1 MKEKR
6 TEFRWFSVPEWKK
19 EEQYLRERHKA
30 GWRFTD
36 VTFPGFY
43 HFEACEPE
51 DVIYQLDYNQD
62 GLAHKDEYV
71 QMFQDCG
78 WEYLLDFVGYSYFR
92 KPVSEMCDEN
102 EEIFCDDLSRLDMI
116 RRTFK
121 GRVLP
126 LVVLFCC
133 IIVPQLLMQF
143 NLDRMINKVLFGCY
157 IVLFV
162 VYLLLFMQFG
172 YQYWKLKKRT
182 GINRYSIGRKG
193 R

>member
-6 TEFRWFSVPEWKK
+6 TEFRCFSVPEWKK
-19 EEQYLRERHKA
+19 EEQYLRERHQA
-30 GWRFTD
+30 GWRFTG

-92 KPVSEMCDEN
+92 KPVSEMGDEN

-143 NLDRMINKVLFGCY
+143 NLDRMIIKVLFGCY
-157 IVLFV
+157 VVLFV

-172 YQYWKLKKRT
+172 YQYWKLKKELE
-182 GINRYSIGRKG
+182 
-193 R
+193 

>member
-1 MKEKR
+1 MKGNK
-6 TEFRWFSVPEWKK
+6 TEFRWFSVPEWQK
-19 EEQYLRERHKA
+19 EEQYLRECHKA
-30 GWRFTD
+30 GWRFTG

-51 DVIYQLDYNQD
+51 DVVYQLDYNQE

-71 QMFQDCG
+71 QMFRDCG

-92 KPVSEMCDEN
+92 KPVSEMGDEN
-102 EEIFCDDLSRLDMI
+102 EEIFCDDASRLDMI

-143 NLDRMINKVLFGCY
+143 NLERTINKVLFGCY
-157 IVLFV
+157 VVLFV

-172 YQYWKLKKRT
+172 YQYWKLKKELE
-182 GINRYSIGRKG
+182 
-193 R
+193 